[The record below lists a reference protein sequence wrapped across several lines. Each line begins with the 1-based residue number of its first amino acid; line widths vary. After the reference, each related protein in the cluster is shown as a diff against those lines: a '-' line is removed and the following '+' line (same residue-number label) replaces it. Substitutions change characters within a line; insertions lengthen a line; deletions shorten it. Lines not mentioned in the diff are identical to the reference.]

1 MYKMF
6 LEEDYKDSRERY
18 RRLNPNMS
26 EVVKNEEVKLL
37 DVGVI
42 YTILDRKWVS
52 LVQVVPGK

>member
-6 LEEDYKDSRERY
+6 LEEDYKDSRERQ

-42 YTILDRKWVS
+42 YPILDRKWVS